1 MDFKEE
7 EKVGFKTF
15 ETMYFDAGGDDQPV
29 VVAVG
34 VGDLSCLPHV
44 VLQVLK
50 IKIIEI
56 PEKSNSF

>member
-34 VGDLSCLPHV
+34 VGHLPCLPHV
-44 VLQVLK
+44 VLQVL
-50 IKIIEI
+50 
-56 PEKSNSF
+56 